1 MTLVLLYYP
10 DGEASLVSQ
19 GCQDKVLLSV
29 AAKENAKGSELSFVH
44 IAKDEG
50 ANGREHATGGDSDAL
65 TNALDR
71 DCDKENGKEEDRGCG
86 MNVHRKGCESGSS
99 DEEYEFE

>member
-1 MTLVLLYYP
+1 MVLLYNP

-19 GCQDKVLLSV
+19 GCQDKILLSV
-29 AAKENAKGSELSFVH
+29 AARENDKGSELTFVH
-44 IAKDEG
+44 IVKDEG
-50 ANGREHATGGDSDAL
+50 ETGREHATGGDSDAL
-65 TNALDR
+65 TNPLDR
-71 DCDKENGKEEDRGCG
+71 DCDNESGKEEDYGCG

>member
-1 MTLVLLYYP
+1 MVLLYYP
-10 DGEASLVSQ
+10 DGEASLVSE

-29 AAKENAKGSELSFVH
+29 AAMENAKGSELSFVH
-44 IAKDEG
+44 IVKDEG
-50 ANGREHATGGDSDAL
+50 ANTRENVTGSEFDTL
-65 TNALDR
+65 TNASDR
-71 DCDKENGKEEDRGCG
+71 DCDKESGKEEDYGCG

>member
-1 MTLVLLYYP
+1 MVLLSYP

-29 AAKENAKGSELSFVH
+29 AARENDKGSELTFVH
-44 IAKDEG
+44 IVKDEG
-50 ANGREHATGGDSDAL
+50 ANGREHATGSESDTM

-71 DCDKENGKEEDRGCG
+71 EYDNGSGNEEDYGCG